1 VFSSL
6 QAAQGSLRVG
16 VFFAKAGERV
26 RLVAPPA
33 AVVRQLREARTQLRG
48 PVAADNDQHHNTKHE
63 RTWH

>member
-1 VFSSL
+1 VFPSL

-16 VFFAKAGERV
+16 VFFAKDGERV

-33 AVVRQLREARTQLRG
+33 AVVRQLREARKQLRG
-48 PVAADNDQHHNTKHE
+48 PLADNDQHHNTKHE